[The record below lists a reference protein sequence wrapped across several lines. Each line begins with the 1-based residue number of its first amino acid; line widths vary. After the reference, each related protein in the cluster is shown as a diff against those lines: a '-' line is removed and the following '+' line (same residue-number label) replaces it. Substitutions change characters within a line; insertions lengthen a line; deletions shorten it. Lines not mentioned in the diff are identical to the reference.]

1 MGKIRYGRIR
11 ILIYKNKMPRLA
23 PEDQADMA
31 GRGRICYGGNM
42 DWATIA
48 TIVGVI
54 LTTFTINRLFAGRR
68 ADKIDRRFD
77 DLTKRSEERRVGK
90 DGRSRWSPDH

>member
-1 MGKIRYGRIR
+1 
-11 ILIYKNKMPRLA
+11 
-23 PEDQADMA
+23 
-31 GRGRICYGGNM
+31 M

-77 DLTKRSEERRVGK
+77 DLTKLLTDNLIEMKGELRSVQSQAHTHTHAQAPTGT
-90 DGRSRWSPDH
+90 GTNT